1 LAGKDRSLDQLNQ
14 DRSLA
19 AEALWKL
26 VVDDRIQ
33 LLEEVIKEF
42 SAYFSDYRV
51 DETQDLSGEEVIDL
65 LSQRLEQERGKNT

>member
-33 LLEEVIKEF
+33 LLEEIIKEF